1 MRYLRI
7 IPFFCAPFGCDC
19 AAAHVAC
26 CHFSR
31 TNRIDAQPVTRA
43 VKCNRWLETPLFLAL
58 SCCLPFVL
66 SGCLGGQLISNAAGA
81 DSGSLQALPTSIA
94 FGAVSSGQTAS
105 SIVSIVNERSAAVQ
119 VSQIEVTGQ
128 PFSAS
133 LTSDLPITVPAGGT
147 FSFNVNFTPTAMGP
161 ATGELTVI
169 SNSPTGG
176 TLVIGLSGTGTAAGT
191 ANTAALSLLSCA
203 LASMTRA
210 GTDTCTVSLSAAAS
224 ASGFA
229 VSLASNHSAVTVPA
243 SVTVAAGATTASF
256 TATVSAVNTG
266 EAVTLTASANSVAKT
281 FALQLNAGV
290 PTLRALS
297 CAVASM
303 TGAGSDNCT
312 VSLNAAAPT
321 GGVTISLASN
331 NSAVTVPATLTM
343 PAGAKSVIFAAKI
356 TAVGAAQTARLTATA
371 GGVSEEF
378 SVQLNVGAVGLSINA
393 TSIAFGTV
401 QANTEVTQSVELTAS
416 GALPIAITA
425 VTVQGTGFSISG
437 AIFPL
442 TLTGGQMA
450 TIEVT
455 FDPTSAGATTGLLT
469 ILSTSLTSGAAVIN
483 LSGTGELDEVNL
495 TWDAPTSSPDPVAGY
510 NVYRAPSS
518 STSYQLLS
526 SVSSSELA
534 YIDSNVEAGQT
545 YDYIVESVN
554 ASGVASAP
562 SNMASVTLP

>member
-1 MRYLRI
+1 VRYLRN
-7 IPFFCAPFGCDC
+7 IPFFCALFGCGS
-19 AAAHVAC
+19 AAAHAAF

-43 VKCNRWLETPLFLAL
+43 VMCNRWPAPLLFLAL

-66 SGCLGGQLISNAAGA
+66 SGCLGGQIISNAAGA
-81 DSGSLQALPTSIA
+81 DSGSLQASPTSIA

-105 SIVSIVNERSAAVQ
+105 SNVSIVNERSAAVQ

-147 FSFNVNFTPTAMGP
+147 FNFNVNFTPTAMGP

-169 SNSPTGG
+169 SSSPTGG

-191 ANTAALSLLSCA
+191 ANTAALSS
-203 LASMTRA
+203 
-210 GTDTCTVSLSAAAS
+210 
-224 ASGFA
+224 
-229 VSLASNHSAVTVPA
+229 
-243 SVTVAAGATTASF
+243 
-256 TATVSAVNTG
+256 
-266 EAVTLTASANSVAKT
+266 
-281 FALQLNAGV
+281 
-290 PTLRALS
+290 LS

-312 VSLNAAAPT
+312 VSLDAAAPT
-321 GGVTISLASN
+321 GGFTVTLASN
-331 NSAVTVPATLTM
+331 NSAVAVPATVTM
-343 PAGAKSVIFAAKI
+343 PAGAKAVVFAATI
-356 TAVGAAQTARLTATA
+356 SAVGAAQTAMLTATA
-371 GGVSEEF
+371 GGVSEKF
-378 SVQLNVGAVGLSINA
+378 SVQLNVGAAGLNINA

-416 GALPIAITA
+416 GALPIAVTA
-425 VTVQGTGFSISG
+425 ATVQGTGFSISG
-437 AIFPL
+437 ATFPL
-442 TLTGGQMA
+442 TLTGGQTA

-483 LSGTGELDEVNL
+483 LSGTGELEEVNL
-495 TWDAPTSSPDPVAGY
+495 TWDAPISSPDSVAGY
-510 NVYRAPSS
+510 NVYRAPSG

-534 YIDSNVEAGQT
+534 YTDSDIEAGQT
-545 YDYIVESVN
+545 YDYIVESVD

>member
-1 MRYLRI
+1 MRHLRI
-7 IPFFCAPFGCDC
+7 IPFFCALFGCDC
-19 AAAHVAC
+19 AEAYEAC
-26 CHFSR
+26 CQFSR
-31 TNRIDAQPVTRA
+31 TNRIDAHPVTRA
-43 VKCNRWLETPLFLAL
+43 VKCNRWLATFLFLAL

-66 SGCLGGQLISNAAGA
+66 SGCLGGQIISNAAGA
-81 DSGSLQALPTSIA
+81 DSGSLQASPTSIA
-94 FGAVSSGQTAS
+94 FGAVSTGQTAS
-105 SIVSIVNERSAAVQ
+105 SNVSIVNGRSAAVQ

-147 FSFNVNFTPTAMGP
+147 FNFNVNFTPTAMGP

-191 ANTAALSLLSCA
+191 ANTAALSS
-203 LASMTRA
+203 
-210 GTDTCTVSLSAAAS
+210 
-224 ASGFA
+224 
-229 VSLASNHSAVTVPA
+229 
-243 SVTVAAGATTASF
+243 
-256 TATVSAVNTG
+256 
-266 EAVTLTASANSVAKT
+266 
-281 FALQLNAGV
+281 
-290 PTLRALS
+290 LS

-321 GGVTISLASN
+321 GGFTVTLASN
-331 NSAVTVPATLTM
+331 NSAVAVPATVTM
-343 PAGAKSVIFAAKI
+343 PAGANAVVFAATI
-356 TAVGAAQTARLTATA
+356 SAVGAAQAAMLTATA
-371 GGVSEEF
+371 GGVSKEF
-378 SVQLNVGAVGLSINA
+378 SVQLNVGTAGLNINA
-393 TSIAFGTV
+393 TSIAFGSV

-416 GALPIAITA
+416 GALPIAVTA
-425 VTVQGTGFSISG
+425 ATVQGAGFSISG
-437 AIFPL
+437 ATFPL

-455 FDPTSAGATTGLLT
+455 FDPTSAGAATGQLT
-469 ILSTSLTSGAAVIN
+469 ILSTSLTSGAAVIS
-483 LSGTGELDEVNL
+483 LSGTGELEEVNL
-495 TWDAPTSSPDPVAGY
+495 TWDAPISSPDSVAGY
-510 NVYRAPSS
+510 NVYRAPSG

-534 YIDSNVEAGQT
+534 YIDSNIEAGQT
-545 YDYIVESVN
+545 YDYIVESVD